1 MTTYEGQLEHIIDM
15 AHDDGVVDMNRVR
28 ELVQAHDWA
37 TRRPRDVIAD
47 SNHGSYWDVPIQ
59 PFVKSNN
66 GCLDWTALARHAMLC
81 EIADMIA
88 DKHLIRKEW

>member
-37 TRRPRDVIAD
+37 TRRPRAVIAEAG
-47 SNHGSYWDVPIQ
+47 SAGSYWDPPIA
-59 PFVKSNN
+59 PFIKAD
-66 GCLDWTALARHAMLC
+66 GRLDWPELARYAMLA
-81 EIADMIA
+81 EISDMI
-88 DKHLIRKEW
+88 DDQLLDRKG